1 MMVVT
6 ERSLDDTLDPRFSDG
21 AQDAL
26 TAERLLEVSVDERDQ
41 AQLRVAYYQQKTARY
56 YNTRVNT
63 RNFQLGSL
71 VLRRVFQNT
80 KDPGSG
86 VLGPNWEGPYKII
99 EVIRPGTYKLEYL
112 DGKKVQHS
120 WNAEHLRHYY
130 Q

>member
-1 MMVVT
+1 MKI
-6 ERSLDDTLDPRFSDG
+6 ELD
-21 AQDAL
+21 
-26 TAERLLEVSVDERDQ
+26 LLEEKRDQ
-41 AQLRVAYYQQKTARY
+41 VQLRVAYYQQKAARY
-56 YNTRVNT
+56 CNTRVNA

-80 KDPGSG
+80 KDPSSG

-99 EVIRPGTYKLEYL
+99 EVIRPGTYRLEHL